1 MLVRRTAIERG
12 AMNHNVGIWIDHKK
26 AVIVF
31 ASADEATTKT
41 VESNVGPHARY
52 SSRASYPT
60 EDGSQAGRGEKSF
73 EGRFREQLHR
83 YYDEVIR
90 EVGQPAELLILGP
103 GEAKLELKERLSHTK
118 ALSER
123 VRWAVVANC

>member
-1 MLVRRTAIERG
+1 
-12 AMNHNVGIWIDHKK
+12 MNHNVGIWIDHKK

-31 ASADEATTKT
+31 ASADEVTTKT

-52 SSRASYPT
+52 SSKAIYPT
-60 EDGSQAGRGEKSF
+60 QDGSQTGRGEKSF

-83 YYDEVIR
+83 YYDDVIG

-103 GEAKLELKERLSHTK
+103 GEAKLNSRNALATRRRCLS
-118 ALSER
+118 
-123 VRWAVVANC
+123 V